1 MIVFGPIPSRRLGR
15 SLGINNIPFKYCT
28 YSCVYCQLGLTN
40 SMTTLNRNFFSPDKI
55 FEETEKRLEQLRI
68 SGEKVDYITFVPDG
82 EPTLDIN
89 LGVTIGKLKT
99 LGIKLAVI
107 TNSSLLI
114 DKNIRNE
121 LMLADWVSLKIDTA
135 FPDLWKKINR
145 PHGCLNLE
153 SIINGM
159 MEFASGYKGELVTET
174 MLVKNI
180 NDGAGAISKTA
191 QVIKTI
197 KPQKAYILIPIRP
210 PAEEYVTQ
218 PDESTLNAA
227 YQIFTGFNIDTELLI
242 HDEGV
247 EFTCTSDAEKE
258 LLSILA
264 VHPMRIDAVKRFL
277 TRSNSKWDM
286 IENMIA
292 GNKIKEVVYN
302 RNSYFA
308 SKYQKELLP

>member
-89 LGVTIGKLKT
+89 LGVDIDKLKT

-135 FPDLWKKINR
+135 SPDI
-145 PHGCLNLE
+145 
-153 SIINGM
+153 
-159 MEFASGYKGELVTET
+159 KG
-174 MLVKNI
+174 
-180 NDGAGAISKTA
+180 S
-191 QVIKTI
+191 
-197 KPQKAYILIPIRP
+197 
-210 PAEEYVTQ
+210 
-218 PDESTLNAA
+218 
-227 YQIFTGFNIDTELLI
+227 
-242 HDEGV
+242 
-247 EFTCTSDAEKE
+247 
-258 LLSILA
+258 
-264 VHPMRIDAVKRFL
+264 
-277 TRSNSKWDM
+277 
-286 IENMIA
+286 
-292 GNKIKEVVYN
+292 
-302 RNSYFA
+302 
-308 SKYQKELLP
+308 